1 MKREDLRNGDIVV
14 TTIGGIVPGLFPV
27 AVGQALLFATR
38 AWWRYVRTPARWWR
52 WRHIAIVVDGGT
64 GLCQAMPGG
73 VEIIPFPQH
82 LLDDPHT
89 LFIRPDYGSLV
100 RAAHVPGENVADF
113 VAQAAAFYEGT
124 PYGFLTYVK
133 LAAGAFR
140 MRLTERWLRRLI
152 STRRDMICSQHVD
165 QALTDAGYHVFDDG
179 RLPQD
184 VVPAELALALLDKP
198 GWYARGGE
206 GPGWAWSHERPARRA
221 GEQACQPLARHL
233 EGE

>member
-14 TTIGGIVPGLFPV
+14 TSIDKFVPGFLPV
-27 AVGQALLFATR
+27 AVGQALLFVTR

-73 VEIIPFPQH
+73 VEIIPFPQR
-82 LLDDPHT
+82 LLDDPRT
-89 LFIRPDYGSLV
+89 LFIRPDYSIYV
-100 RAAHVPGENVADF
+100 TANRAFVWADSGVMMQDF
-113 VAQAAAFYEGT
+113 VATSAAFYRGT
-124 PYGFLTYVK
+124 PYGFLTYAK

-140 MRLTERWLRRLI
+140 MRLTEQWLRRKM

-165 QALTDAGYHVFDDG
+165 QALSDAGYHVFDDG

-184 VVPAELALALLDKP
+184 VVPAELALALLEKP
-198 GWYARGGE
+198 GWHCWGGALS
-206 GPGWAWSHERPARRA
+206 GWVWSTCEECR
-221 GEQACQPLARHL
+221 L
-233 EGE
+233 